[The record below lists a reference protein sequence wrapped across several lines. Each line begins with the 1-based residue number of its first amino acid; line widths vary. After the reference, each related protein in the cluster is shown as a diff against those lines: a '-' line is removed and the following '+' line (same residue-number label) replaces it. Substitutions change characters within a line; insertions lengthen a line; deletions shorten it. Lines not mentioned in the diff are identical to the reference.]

1 MGKQNNS
8 EVMLAGLK
16 AHSGNIA
23 NTFRTQNLAELLKPC
38 SRKRRKRFWQL
49 RKFAEAYETAAPV
62 CQFRNIFSGPAACDF
77 LQEFGRETALHRG
90 QHGSP
95 PLGDIDYRSARW
107 KGSNQTVEDALHA
120 GNKILGREQ
129 PRGIDSESGE
139 RQGIFLYCIA
149 LVLEQHHDHRD
160 AQQHLRNRT
169 KQVAGVAKNFKIG
182 AAKVGNNHQHSPQ
195 CHRRRQQLEGEGILA
210 LRIAEKIKGA
220 I

>member
-1 MGKQNNS
+1 
-8 EVMLAGLK
+8 MLAGLK

-120 GNKILGREQ
+120 GTRSSAESNRVGST
-129 PRGIDSESGE
+129 PRVENARAFS
-139 RQGIFLYCIA
+139 C
-149 LVLEQHHDHRD
+149 
-160 AQQHLRNRT
+160 T
-169 KQVAGVAKNFKIG
+169 
-182 AAKVGNNHQHSPQ
+182 
-195 CHRRRQQLEGEGILA
+195 A
-210 LRIAEKIKGA
+210 LRSFSNSTMTIAMPSSICGIGPSKWPALPKTSR
-220 I
+220 

>member
-1 MGKQNNS
+1 
-8 EVMLAGLK
+8 MLAGLK

-90 QHGSP
+90 QHGS
-95 PLGDIDYRSARW
+95 
-107 KGSNQTVEDALHA
+107 
-120 GNKILGREQ
+120 
-129 PRGIDSESGE
+129 
-139 RQGIFLYCIA
+139 
-149 LVLEQHHDHRD
+149 
-160 AQQHLRNRT
+160 
-169 KQVAGVAKNFKIG
+169 
-182 AAKVGNNHQHSPQ
+182 Q